1 MFRLKEC
8 WHWQLSPPSPAPESK
23 KTLKKSPKITEI
35 SILFL
40 PALDERP
47 PKVIVTGRAFDS
59 VTLSFD
65 HFAPEDYEHGY
76 VAMVVNCITEMCFP

>member
-1 MFRLKEC
+1 MTAM
-8 WHWQLSPPSPAPESK
+8 S
-23 KTLKKSPKITEI
+23 
-35 SILFL
+35 LFSV

-76 VAMVVNCITEMCFP
+76 VAMVINSIA